1 MQIFNTINPEILAP
15 LEEFRRWVMS
25 PEVRAS
31 LEKSIER
38 KGCTHVKEGRAE
50 EPCSDDYLM
59 AINHAQ
65 HVGYPIH
72 MHGIDINY
80 KVLAKDSARVD
91 SALLEEIR
99 RRDNEL
105 DDQLQTFLGAKFCA
119 LKAYYPK
126 NGHIGWHNNWNAP
139 GYNIIFTYSGTGD
152 GYWRHVA
159 PAPGGGTPDLSRMV
173 HVKDAP
179 GWHCKVGYFG
189 AKKEDDRVLWH
200 CAYTNEP
207 RLTVSYVIYDRG
219 IWENMVQEIQ
229 GA

>member
-1 MQIFNTINPEILAP
+1 MQIFTSINPEILAP
-15 LEEFRRWVMS
+15 LEDFRRWVMS
-25 PEVRAS
+25 PEVSVS
-31 LEKSIER
+31 LEKSIKR
-38 KGCTHVKEGRAE
+38 KGSDHVKEGRAE
-50 EPCSDDYLM
+50 EPCSSDYLM
-59 AINHAQ
+59 AINHPQ

-80 KVLAKDSARVD
+80 KVLSKDSARVD
-91 SALLEEIR
+91 SALLDEIR

-152 GYWRHVA
+152 GYWRHVD
-159 PAPGGGTPDLSRMV
+159 PAPGGSTPDLSRMV
-173 HVKDAP
+173 HVQDAP

-189 AKKEDDRVLWH
+189 SKKEDDRVLWH

-219 IWENMVQEIQ
+219 IWENMVEEIK